1 MIPRNRRHPAR
12 ALGGFTLLEV
22 LIVIAII
29 SILVVIAV
37 PSIYKA
43 RQQADLA
50 QSRARMISLEDGLS
64 AFHAFDG
71 RNYFPGQDSRGQAK
85 LSGGMVASELLARA
99 MWTPREED
107 YLDSD
112 TPDGY
117 PSGVYSGYSED
128 YEIEYEG
135 VDHLPSDAFG
145 SDPMPILYYP
155 ARPGTIGRDA
165 DAQYKYKDND
175 DITPD
180 AKQSDFYDFITFQNS
195 KPYAP
200 GKFLLISAGVDRRYF
215 TEDDLTNF
223 ER

>member
-1 MIPRNRRHPAR
+1 MIPRNTRQPAGAER
-12 ALGGFTLLEV
+12 GFTLLEV

-50 QSRARMISLEDGLS
+50 RSRARMISLEDGLS

-71 RNYFPGQDSRGQAK
+71 RNYFPGQDRRGQDA
-85 LSGGMVASELLARA
+85 LRNGMTGSELLARA

-117 PSGVYSGYSED
+117 PSGVYSGHSTD
-128 YEIEYEG
+128 YEMEYEG
-135 VDHLPSDAFG
+135 VAPLPSDEFG

-155 ARPGTIGRDA
+155 ARPGTIGKNA
-165 DAQYKYKDND
+165 DVQYEYNHNET
-175 DITPD
+175 ITPD
-180 AKQSDFYDFITFQNS
+180 AKRSDFYDFITFQDS
-195 KPYAP
+195 RPYAP
-200 GKFLLISAGVDRRYF
+200 GKFLLISAGIDRRYF
-215 TEDDLTNF
+215 TQDDLTNF